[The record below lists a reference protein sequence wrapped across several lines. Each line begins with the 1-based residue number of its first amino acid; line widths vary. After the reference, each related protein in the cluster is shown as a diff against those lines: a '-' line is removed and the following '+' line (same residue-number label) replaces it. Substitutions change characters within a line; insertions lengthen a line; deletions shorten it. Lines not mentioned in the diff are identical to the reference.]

1 MNLRKIVS
9 IFVAMVLCLGMVACG
24 SDCGAPENT
33 VENFLQGMAKFDP
46 QAAEYLSEANREM
59 FKQQLEAISSFMGDE
74 IKKTE
79 IDISGLKYELVDKT
93 DNNAKVKVSGTVH
106 IKSPQGEDTDDMDE
120 MFVLVKENGSWV
132 IDEQNMF

>member
-1 MNLRKIVS
+1 MCFRKIVS
-9 IFVAMVLCLGMVACG
+9 IFAAMVFCLGMVACG
-24 SDCGAPENT
+24 ADGEAPENT
-33 VENFLQGMAKFDP
+33 VKNFLQGMAKFDP

-59 FKQQLEAISSFMGDE
+59 FRQQLKAISSFMGDE

-79 IDISGLKYELVDKT
+79 IDISGLKYELVDRA
-93 DNNAKVKVSGTVH
+93 DNNARVKVSGTVH
-106 IKSPQGEDTDDMDE
+106 IKSPQGEDTDNMDE